1 MLISLNFTLHYGGI
15 MKMLDEVSPG
25 LERRRASPPGVAPDS
40 ADYQNQ
46 TLLGLVFPELF
57 SL

>member
-1 MLISLNFTLHYGGI
+1 MLISLNFTLHHGGI
-15 MKMLDEVSPG
+15 MKMLDELSPG
-25 LERRRASPPGVAPDS
+25 LERRRASPPGEAPDS
-40 ADYQNQ
+40 AGYPNQ